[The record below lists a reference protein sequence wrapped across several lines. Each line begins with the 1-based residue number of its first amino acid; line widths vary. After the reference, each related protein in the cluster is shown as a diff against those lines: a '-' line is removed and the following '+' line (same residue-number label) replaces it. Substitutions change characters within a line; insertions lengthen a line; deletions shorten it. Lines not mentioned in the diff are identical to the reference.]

1 MTVDEA
7 LRHIRMA
14 RLPGKTTHERQQ
26 HILNA
31 IEIVVVAIQKLE
43 AEQKIAGKMMDGDG
57 ASSSMERVLSE
68 D

>member
-1 MTVDEA
+1 MSADES

-31 IEIVVVAIQKLE
+31 IEQLAVAIQQLE
-43 AEQKIAGKMMDGDG
+43 AERHMEKTAPPPRKIT
-57 ASSSMERVLSE
+57 SSAL
-68 D
+68 